1 MLPRDFPQP
10 AGATTFN
17 RPFPAKIKVDVWD
30 FGPLGTATMP
40 LQRSGFPQRKC
51 ILKDI
56 YTEII
61 FIKYKDEIQVI
72 TTETNFL
79 RCHTNPSNQHYANY
93 HEIRSHMR
101 RFIIRIHT
109 DVVPSLIAL
118 YSVEWMI
125 SLKLFIVVANVG
137 NPSLC
142 SGFIAIPS
150 GPKSAILWH
159 SL

>member
-1 MLPRDFPQP
+1 MPPRDFAQP
-10 AGATTFN
+10 ARAATFN
-17 RPFPAKIKVDVWD
+17 RPFPAKIKVNVWD

-51 ILKDI
+51 ILKEI

-61 FIKYKDEIQVI
+61 FIKYKEEIQVI
-72 TTETNFL
+72 KIVNEFL

-93 HEIRSHMR
+93 HGIRSHMR

-118 YSVEWMI
+118 FLLNE
-125 SLKLFIVVANVG
+125 
-137 NPSLC
+137 
-142 SGFIAIPS
+142 
-150 GPKSAILWH
+150 
-159 SL
+159 